1 MVTKSTPGA
10 ATKAYIR
17 QGSVADLPPPANL
30 VGVVGWLRTNLFS
43 SPGNAVLTVVAI
55 LLALWIFPGFIR
67 FLFTNA
73 VWSGADRES
82 CLATAGIE
90 PGACWAFVRERVGFF
105 FYGFYPFD
113 QRWRVD
119 IFFVLGAIG
128 VTWMLW
134 LNAPR
139 RDIGLTYFLVVMP
152 LLVYGLLSGHNPLG
166 FLTYPLNLV
175 SGGNVFIGIVLAVL
189 LFLVGFLVAQAM
201 GATLDKAALYGVG
214 SLIGLTLAGW
224 IFGRF
229 WGLIG
234 FSTVDTAKWGGL
246 MVTLVVAGVGIVA
259 SLPLGILLA
268 LGRRSQLPIV
278 KFFSVMFIE
287 FVRGVPL
294 ITVLFM
300 ANTMLP
306 LFLPDGWDFDKLLRA
321 LVGIGL
327 FASAY
332 MAEVVRAGL
341 QALPKGQY
349 EGAMAVGLGY
359 WQMMR
364 LIILPQALKVT
375 IPNIVNTYI
384 GLFKDTSLLLIVGIF
399 DFLKAIE
406 TARIDPQWSA
416 PTTSHTGYA
425 FAAMIYFMFCYGMA
439 SYARAMEARLSVADK
454 R

>member
-1 MVTKSTPGA
+1 MNTQVVANSS
-10 ATKAYIR
+10 KAYVR
-17 QGSVADLPPPANL
+17 QEPAEVLPPPGNL
-30 VGVVGWLRTNLFS
+30 IGPLAWMRDNLFS
-43 SPGNAVLTVVAI
+43 SPGNVALTVIA
-55 LLALWIFPGFIR
+55 ALIAYLTIPGFIN
-67 FLFTNA
+67 FLLIDA
-73 VWSGADRES
+73 VWTGADREA
-82 CLATAGIE
+82 CIAKNGVT
-90 PGACWAFVRERVGFF
+90 PGACWAFVAERLNFF
-105 FYGFYPFD
+105 IYGFYPIEE
-113 QRWRVD
+113 RWRIDV
-119 IFFVLGAIG
+119 FFVLGAIG
-128 VTWMLW
+128 VAWMLW
-134 LNAPR
+134 LKAPR
-139 RDIGLTYFLVVMP
+139 RDIGLIYFLVVLP
-152 LLVYGLLSGHNPLG
+152 ITSFFLLR
-166 FLTYPLNLV
+166 
-175 SGGNVFIGIVLAVL
+175 
-189 LFLVGFLVAQAM
+189 
-201 GATLDKAALYGVG
+201 GATWL
-214 SLIGLTLAGW
+214 GLPM
-224 IFGRF
+224 
-229 WGLIG
+229 
-234 FSTVDTAKWGGL
+234 VDTARWGGL

-268 LGRRSQLPIV
+268 LGRRSKLPVV
-278 KFFSVMFIE
+278 KFFSVLFIE

-306 LFLPDGWDFDKLLRA
+306 LFLPDDITVDKLLRA

-349 EGAMAVGLGY
+349 EGAMAMGLGY

-406 TARIDPQWSA
+406 TARIDPQWAA
-416 PTTSHTGYA
+416 PTTSSTGYA
-425 FAAMIYFMFCYGMA
+425 FAALVYFLFCYGMA
-439 SYARAMEARLSVADK
+439 SYARSMERRLSVADK